1 MDIEGQVTIFHILSA
16 EILWYNLKNC
26 GTNLLLFQYN
36 YTISNATAKQTK
48 MTAFFFWNFN
58 QVNLEGKRV
67 FWIVSAAWIVRWY
80 LSKLGENFL
89 LIEWSYFWYCFWLI
103 FFYESIAVAWLSLL
117 SGKAQMIMRF
127 LFRLIKS

>member
-1 MDIEGQVTIFHILSA
+1 M
-16 EILWYNLKNC
+16 
-26 GTNLLLFQYN
+26 LLQN
-36 YTISNATAKQTK
+36 KQK
-48 MTAFFFWNFN
+48 RLHFFFWNFN
-58 QVNLEGKRV
+58 QVNLQGKRV

-103 FFYESIAVAWLSLL
+103 IFYESIAVAWLSLL

>member
-1 MDIEGQVTIFHILSA
+1 
-16 EILWYNLKNC
+16 
-26 GTNLLLFQYN
+26 
-36 YTISNATAKQTK
+36 

-117 SGKAQMIMRF
+117 SDKAQMIMRF

>member
-1 MDIEGQVTIFHILSA
+1 M
-16 EILWYNLKNC
+16 
-26 GTNLLLFQYN
+26 LLQN
-36 YTISNATAKQTK
+36 KQK
-48 MTAFFFWNFN
+48 RLHFFFWNFN

-117 SGKAQMIMRF
+117 SDKAQMIMRF

>member
-1 MDIEGQVTIFHILSA
+1 M
-16 EILWYNLKNC
+16 
-26 GTNLLLFQYN
+26 LLQN
-36 YTISNATAKQTK
+36 KQK
-48 MTAFFFWNFN
+48 RLHFFFWNFN

>member
-1 MDIEGQVTIFHILSA
+1 M
-16 EILWYNLKNC
+16 
-26 GTNLLLFQYN
+26 LLQN
-36 YTISNATAKQTK
+36 KQK
-48 MTAFFFWNFN
+48 WLHFFFWNFN

>member
-1 MDIEGQVTIFHILSA
+1 M
-16 EILWYNLKNC
+16 
-26 GTNLLLFQYN
+26 LLQN
-36 YTISNATAKQTK
+36 KQK
-48 MTAFFFWNFN
+48 WQHFFFWNFN

-117 SGKAQMIMRF
+117 SDKAQMIMRF

>member
-1 MDIEGQVTIFHILSA
+1 M
-16 EILWYNLKNC
+16 
-26 GTNLLLFQYN
+26 LLQN
-36 YTISNATAKQTK
+36 KQK
-48 MTAFFFWNFN
+48 WQHFFFWNFN

-89 LIEWSYFWYCFWLI
+89 LIDCSYFSASSDWS

-117 SGKAQMIMRF
+117 SNKAQMIMRF